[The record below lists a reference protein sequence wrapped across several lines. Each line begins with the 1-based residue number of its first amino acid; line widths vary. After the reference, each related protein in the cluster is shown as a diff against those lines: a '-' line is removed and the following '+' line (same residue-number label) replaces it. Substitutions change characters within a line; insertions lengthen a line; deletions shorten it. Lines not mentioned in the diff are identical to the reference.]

1 MRIFAKAVFILSLFV
16 CICPDLDAWQ
26 EPQEQASLREKIVEL
41 TKQLDADKEA
51 DRDAAEKEIQQIGP
65 EALEFL
71 PPLDEQ
77 ASAELRMRIER
88 LREKFLEETTVD
100 FHEPSM
106 VNLVGEMSVVE
117 ALDRIEKQ
125 TRNKIGLDAYRK
137 HPALG
142 EVSDFDI
149 QGVTY
154 WEALDE
160 VMQQIDW
167 QIIPR
172 DNGKIAFGPKPQIP
186 EDKQGLLKSLPRESI
201 PPVYIGVLRL
211 QPVALSK
218 TTHFLDPLQ
227 STAELDFIVQW
238 EPRFNPVFVRF
249 AMDKLVVRTENDEL
263 LLVPTDQSSDYVPVG
278 SQLLVSMRV
287 LKPTQAATKIASWKG
302 QLQIAIP
309 GRTATIDFENPKD
322 NSGKTLTAGDMTVV
336 LESASKNRDLQEIQI
351 GVSLANQPSND
362 VLQGWIA
369 LTDGYLIDKEG
380 NRIEHAGWA
389 TTRLTKNDIGLS
401 YLFDIEGSLSDYR
414 FVYRAPESVIL
425 QTVDYEFNNIPFP

>member
-1 MRIFAKAVFILSLFV
+1 MITFAKSFLIFSVVV
-16 CICPDLDAWQ
+16 CVCSHAEAWQ
-26 EPQEQASLREKIVEL
+26 EPQEQASLREKIVQL
-41 TKQLDADKEA
+41 AKQLDDDKEA
-51 DRDAAEKEIQQIGP
+51 QRDAAEKQIQEIGP

-88 LREKFLEETTVD
+88 LREKFLEESTVD

-117 ALDRIEKQ
+117 ALERIEKQ
-125 TRNKIGLDAYRK
+125 TRNRIGLDAYRK
-137 HPALG
+137 QPALG
-142 EVSDFDI
+142 EVADLDI
-149 QGVTY
+149 QGLTY

-172 DNGKIAFGPKPQIP
+172 DNAKIAFGPKVRVP
-186 EDKQGLLKSLPRESI
+186 DDNKGLLKSLPRESI
-201 PPVYIGVLRL
+201 PPIYIGVLRL

-218 TTHFLDPLQ
+218 TTNFLDPLQ
-227 STAELDFIVQW
+227 STADLDFVVQW

-249 AMDKLVVRTENDEL
+249 AMDKLVVRTDNDEL
-263 LLVPTDQSSDYVPVG
+263 LLVPTDQSSDYVPSG

-309 GRTATIDFENPKD
+309 GRNATIDFDNPKD
-322 NSGKTLTAGDMTVV
+322 NSGKTLTSGDLTVV
-336 LESASKNRDLQEIQI
+336 LESARKNRDLQEVQI
-351 GVSLANQPSND
+351 GVSLTNQPSTD

-369 LTDGYLIDKEG
+369 RTDAYLVDKDG
-380 NRIEHAGWA
+380 NRVDHAGWA
-389 TTRLTKNDIGLS
+389 TTRLTKSDIGLS
-401 YLFDIEGSLSDYR
+401 YLFDIEGALSDYR